1 MSELFEKRNLNYDL
15 CSQTDFSLHSVN
27 AVAYGLK
34 SLKYYAGKVQHI
46 VPFETRNAVYLEESS
61 TKIKSWKPD
70 KCHCRLCL
78 AYTHQV
84 GNIQRLE
91 NRVIS
96 CVFDQRT
103 NACSKFVVGCQSEF

>member
-46 VPFETRNAVYLEESS
+46 VPFETSEESS

-70 KCHCRLCL
+70 KCHCRLRL